1 MKKLI
6 LAIAAL
12 SALAIP
18 SVASA
23 DLQGQFIDVAARA
36 VEGVEVLPTPGV
48 DVLLNDSGSVLDS
61 RLRIRWDQ
69 NDPNLVARYEWKAQ
83 ELRVQDPNDPG
94 EQSAIDAPDG
104 TQLRTDIYA
113 LSSVNLVLAG
123 SPATILLTTG
133 MLVPEF
139 RGTVTDAAGNP
150 ELAEVQD
157 QQAEQ
162 KLRPADDGSVVPI
175 DPTECNVVVLVNDA
189 DGTASA
195 ESQPDDQPAC

>member
-6 LAIAAL
+6 MAIAAL

-36 VEGVEVLPTPGV
+36 VEGVEVLPNPGNTV
-48 DVLLNDSGSVLDS
+48 FFNDGGNVLDS
-61 RLRIRWDQ
+61 RVR
-69 NDPNLVARYEWKAQ
+69 ARFGDTPGVVDRLYWRADGLQ
-83 ELRVQDPNDPG
+83 IQDPNDPG

-104 TQLRTDIYA
+104 TQLETDIYA
-113 LSSVNLVLAG
+113 LTSVNLVLAG

-195 ESQPDDQPAC
+195 ESQPDDQAAC